1 MRFENME
8 SKMVYTIRGK
18 CSAYYASRVSD
29 FFVIFFLRA
38 EDGAEGFKSRVR
50 LFFHFRMRHNVNT
63 QFVEQ
68 I

>member
-1 MRFENME
+1 MLITN
-8 SKMVYTIRGK
+8 
-18 CSAYYASRVSD
+18 ASRLSD
-29 FFVIFFLRA
+29 FFVIFFLCA
-38 EDGAEGFKSRVR
+38 EDCAEGFKSRVR